1 MITNLYWSKFSDI
14 AIRKL
19 VNPEKGQ
26 PLIVLADT
34 TNDIQLAESLLAAAE
49 NAGAD
54 AQLIVKPRSAPGMA
68 TKPGPILSNAFK
80 NAKYIVS
87 ICDDGF
93 DASQAIQEAISLNGT
108 RILITKVDGIENYIL
123 KAILDVDIDTMIEN
137 ANLCARLW
145 ESTKICKVTCPNG
158 TNISFN
164 LKPRK
169 SVVGD
174 GALTKDGEIDFFPG
188 AQVNIAPVEETING
202 TIVVDGSDN
211 VNGLVLNPYK
221 MTLEKGVI
229 TKIEGDSEGNK
240 IKEWL
245 EACNQEN
252 IYHLCHFTIGL
263 NPEAGIS
270 GNLVEDERKV
280 AAVDFGFG
288 YQSSELGGKVGPC
301 DYHMDVVIS
310 TPSIYLDG
318 KEMSGK
324 GKFNSKM
331 GFKNMVQPRSH

>member
-145 ESTKICKVTCPNG
+145 ESTKLCKVTCPNG

-169 SVVGD
+169 SIVGD

-310 TPSIYLDG
+310 LHQYFWME
-318 KEMSGK
+318 KK
-324 GKFNSKM
+324 
-331 GFKNMVQPRSH
+331 

>member
-1 MITNLYWSKFSDI
+1 MLTNLYWGKFADV

-19 VNPEKGQ
+19 VNPEEGK

-34 TNDIQLAESLLAAAE
+34 TNDLQLAESLLAAAE

-54 AQLIVKPRSAPGMA
+54 AQLIIKPRSAPGMA

-80 NAKYIVS
+80 SAKYIVS

-93 DASQAIQEAISLNGT
+93 DASQAIQEAISNGT
-108 RILITKVDGIENYIL
+108 RILITKVDGIEKYIL
-123 KAILDVDIDTMIEN
+123 RAILDVDIDTMIEN
-137 ANLCARLW
+137 ANLCSKLW

-158 TNISFN
+158 TDISFN
-164 LKPRK
+164 LSPRK
-169 SVVGD
+169 SIIGD
-174 GALTKDGEIDFFPG
+174 GALSRDGEIDFFPG

-202 TIVVDGSDN
+202 TVVVDGSDN
-211 VNGLVLNPYK
+211 VNGLVLTPYK
-221 MTLEKGVI
+221 MTFKKGVI

-288 YQSSELGGKVGPC
+288 YQSSDLGGTVGPC

-310 TPSIYLDG
+310 SPSIFLDG
-318 KEMSGK
+318 NEMSGR

-331 GFKNMVQPRSH
+331 GFKNMVKPRSH

>member
-145 ESTKICKVTCPNG
+145 ESTKLCKVTCPNG

-169 SVVGD
+169 SIVGD

-310 TPSIYLDG
+310 TPSIFLDG

>member
-19 VNPEKGQ
+19 VNPKKGQ

-145 ESTKICKVTCPNG
+145 ESTKLCKVTCPNG

-169 SVVGD
+169 SIVGD

-310 TPSIYLDG
+310 TPSIFLDG

>member
-68 TKPGPILSNAFK
+68 TKPGPILTNAFK

-93 DASQAIQEAISLNGT
+93 DASQAIQEAISSNGT

-145 ESTKICKVTCPNG
+145 ESTKMCKVTCPNG

-169 SVVGD
+169 SIVGD

-188 AQVNIAPVEETING
+188 AQVNIAPVEDTING

-211 VNGLVLNPYK
+211 VNGLVMNPYK

-318 KEMSGK
+318 VEMSGK

>member
-93 DASQAIQEAISLNGT
+93 DASQAIQDAISSNGT

-145 ESTKICKVTCPNG
+145 ESTKLCKVTCPNG

-169 SVVGD
+169 SIVGD

-288 YQSSELGGKVGPC
+288 YQSSELGGEVGPC

-310 TPSIYLDG
+310 TPSIFLDG

-324 GKFNSKM
+324 GKFNSGM

>member
-19 VNPEKGQ
+19 VNPKKGQ

-145 ESTKICKVTCPNG
+145 ESTKLCKVTCPNG

-169 SVVGD
+169 SIVGD

-288 YQSSELGGKVGPC
+288 YQSSELGGKIGPC

-310 TPSIYLDG
+310 TPSIFLDG

>member
-1 MITNLYWSKFSDI
+1 MITNLYWGKFADV

-19 VNPEKGQ
+19 VNPEKGK

-34 TNDIQLAESLLAAAE
+34 TNDIQLAESLLNAAE

-54 AQLIVKPRSAPGMA
+54 AQLIIKPRSAPGMA

-93 DASQAIQEAISLNGT
+93 DASDAIQEAISLNGT

-123 KAILDVDIDTMIEN
+123 RAILDVDIDTMIEN
-137 ANLCARLW
+137 ANLCAKLW
-145 ESTKICKVTCPNG
+145 ESTKTCRVTCPNG
-158 TNISFN
+158 TDISFN
-164 LKPRK
+164 LNPRK
-169 SVVGD
+169 SVIGD
-174 GALTKDGEIDFFPG
+174 GALTYDGEIDFFPG
-188 AQVNIAPVEETING
+188 AQVNIAPLENTING

-221 MTLEKGVI
+221 MILKKGVI
-229 TKIEGDSEGNK
+229 TNIEGDSEGNK

-245 EACNQEN
+245 EACNQKN

-280 AAVDFGFG
+280 GAVDFGFG
-288 YQSSELGGKVGPC
+288 YQSSVFGGTVGPC

-310 TPSIYLDG
+310 SPSIILDG

-324 GKFNSKM
+324 GKLNSEM
-331 GFKNMVQPRSH
+331 GFKNMVKPRSH

>member
-1 MITNLYWSKFSDI
+1 MLTNLYWGKFADV

-19 VNPEKGQ
+19 VNPEAGQ

-34 TNDIQLAESLLAAAE
+34 TNDLQLAEALLSAAE

-54 AQLIVKPRSAPGMA
+54 AQLIIKTRSAPGMA
-68 TKPGPILSNAFK
+68 TKPGPVLSNAFK
-80 NAKYIVS
+80 SAKYIVS

-93 DASQAIQEAISLNGT
+93 DASQAIQESISNGT
-108 RILITKVDGIENYIL
+108 RILITKVDGIEEYVL
-123 KAILDVDIDTMIEN
+123 KAILDVDIDTMIKN
-137 ANLCARLW
+137 ANLCAKLW
-145 ESTKICKVTCPNG
+145 ESTKVCKVTCPNG

-164 LKPRK
+164 LSPRK
-169 SVVGD
+169 TIIGD
-174 GALTKDGEIDFFPG
+174 GALTRDGEIDFFPG

-211 VNGLVLNPYK
+211 VNGLVLTPYK
-221 MTLEKGVI
+221 MILKNGII
-229 TKIEGDSEGNK
+229 TNIEGDSEGNK
-240 IKEWL
+240 IKDWL

-288 YQSSELGGKVGPC
+288 YQSSDFGGTVGSC

-310 TPSIYLDG
+310 TPSIFLDG
-318 KEMSGK
+318 KEMSGR
-324 GKFNSKM
+324 GKFNSEM
-331 GFKNMVQPRSH
+331 GFKNMVKPRSH